1 MDVREDTKLAPNGPT
16 LFLLIAAALAAMTG
30 GMILA
35 DQGGVEG
42 VRLAIRAT
50 ARTSLALFLC
60 AFVASAL
67 FKLWPG
73 DASRWL
79 LRNRRWFGLGF
90 AFSHLLHAGAIFL
103 LYRLHPAVFGQLVQP
118 STLVTGGLAYL
129 FIALLA
135 ATSFDRAVATLGP
148 KNWKRLHTLGLWL
161 LWISF
166 VVTNGKRIPAS
177 ALYSFPVALLFA
189 ALALR
194 IWAAVRRRPST
205 VTA

>member
-1 MDVREDTKLAPNGPT
+1 MREDRKVIPNGPA

-35 DQGGVEG
+35 DQAGVEG

-60 AFVASAL
+60 AFAASAL

-103 LYRLHPAVFGQLVQP
+103 LYRFHPDIFGQLVQP
-118 STLVTGGLAYL
+118 STFVSGGLAYL

-135 ATSFDRAVATLGP
+135 ATSFDRAVAALGP
-148 KNWKRLHTLGLWL
+148 KNWKRLHRLGIWF

-166 VVTNGKRIPAS
+166 LVTNGKRIPAS

-194 IWAAVRRRPST
+194 IWAGFRGRPAP
-205 VTA
+205 VAA